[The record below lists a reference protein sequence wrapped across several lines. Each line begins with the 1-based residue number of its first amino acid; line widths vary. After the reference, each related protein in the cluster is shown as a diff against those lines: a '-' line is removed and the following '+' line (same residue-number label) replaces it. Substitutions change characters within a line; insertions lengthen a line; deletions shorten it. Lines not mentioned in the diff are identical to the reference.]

1 MQSSAASAVLKR
13 VTIIRIACGSQP
25 RPITVQ
31 IKQTRQGACNLQ
43 VCDSPG
49 ARVRSQKRMLGLV
62 DRTVEPL
69 SPVLTQD
76 GHLQKHLSYIWASSI
91 IARCMVPHEINLS
104 YISSNFTCIEVGYT
118 IYHQV
123 FFHSVRRNPS
133 LKA

>member
-1 MQSSAASAVLKR
+1 MSSLSSKRKESWSKAKQFSMQSSAASAVLKR

-76 GHLQKHLSYIWASSI
+76 GHLQKTS
-91 IARCMVPHEINLS
+91 
-104 YISSNFTCIEVGYT
+104 
-118 IYHQV
+118 
-123 FFHSVRRNPS
+123 
-133 LKA
+133 